1 VEEVVLGELV
11 ERAATRARRR
21 SGREIVVSAD
31 GSVVMGRPGALER
44 AVTNLLDNATKFD
57 ASGGP
62 IRVDVTSGTVA
73 VSDGGPGIPEPDLPL
88 VFDRFYRSADAR
100 SRPGSGLGLAI
111 VRDVAEAHGG
121 TVFATGREGGGA
133 RVGFTVPVLP
143 G

>member
-1 VEEVVLGELV
+1 
-11 ERAATRARRR
+11 
-21 SGREIVVSAD
+21 
-31 GSVVMGRPGALER
+31 MGRPAALER
-44 AVTNLLDNATKFD
+44 AVTNLLDNAAKFD

-62 IRVDVTSGTVA
+62 IRVDVAAGIVA
-73 VSDGGPGIPEPDLPL
+73 VCDGGPGIPEADLPM

-121 TVFATGREGGGA
+121 TVFATRREGGGA
-133 RVGFTVPVLP
+133 RVGFSVPVMQ